1 MKKEKHSA
9 FLKFIIAYK
18 ALISLVELAISISFF
33 KFLDKNLEFEFTKL
47 AINLNLDIENHIVNA
62 AIKKLGMM
70 GNGTLFGIASFVFA
84 IGVINMVEAWGL
96 HLRRRWAE
104 WLTVIA
110 TSLLIPLEVYE
121 VVLEVTIA
129 RVGILILNIMIVYY
143 LAEHK
148 ELFRSK
154 RRKRKAAGH

>member
-148 ELFRSK
+148 ELFRRK